1 MCNETKLYLLY
12 VYFHKG
18 KKAIFKKRKFVNKS
32 ASNIILNRTKNLNSM
47 NLLIVIFWCS
57 GQFTVVKGFSFSP
70 HRPTV
75 FEESSKQLI
84 IY

>member
-47 NLLIVIFWCS
+47 NLLIVIFWWL
-57 GQFTVVKGFSFSP
+57 KGSVSV
-70 HRPTV
+70 HID
-75 FEESSKQLI
+75 QLCLRNQVNN
-84 IY
+84 